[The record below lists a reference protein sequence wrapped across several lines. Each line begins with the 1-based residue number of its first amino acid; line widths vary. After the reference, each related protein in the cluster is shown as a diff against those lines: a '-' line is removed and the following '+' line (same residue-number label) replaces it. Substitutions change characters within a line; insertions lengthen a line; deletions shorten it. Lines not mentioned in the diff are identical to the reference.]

1 MLNIACFEEPTQ
13 CLQLTAPTPKGT
25 ASVRDF
31 SVCTGLL
38 AITSLCELCMTLK
51 PFSPKS
57 ESSCQRGNAGMG
69 ANPNLPLQRKV
80 CDWYT
85 LFLCLYNQVVQ
96 LIQCS
101 LGEGSCAGPDP
112 GKLLWGGLAPP
123 TSTGAGGT
131 GSMKRGQGSSSGQRS

>member
-51 PFSPKS
+51 PFSPKP

-69 ANPNLPLQRKV
+69 ANPNLPLQRRSV
-80 CDWYT
+80 IGTHFSSVYT
-85 LFLCLYNQVVQ
+85 TRL
-96 LIQCS
+96 
-101 LGEGSCAGPDP
+101 
-112 GKLLWGGLAPP
+112 
-123 TSTGAGGT
+123 
-131 GSMKRGQGSSSGQRS
+131 SSSSSVHWVRGAVLALTQASFFGVVLPHLLLLGQEGLGA